1 MGALLGARLAK
12 HLLENIGEMDVNFWC
27 DSQIVISWIYSTKPL
42 KNFIANRIKEIKGN
56 VKKQQWK
63 YCPTLDNPADQL
75 TRGTSAEKFVQN
87 KLWMHGPEWITN
99 EHQWPSWH
107 GNMTTTSLIVNEED
121 EEPVASL
128 VLPAQTENTALLKE
142 ICRDE
147 CSENSQFHNYAETA
161 IGIAEKIHD
170 VDSAILKSMKAD
182 SMLENAAV
190 NLWNFAVGLK
200 TKGTLSGLSN
210 AKLRYISL
218 LLVDSYIGE
227 DADETIV
234 KKKIMMGIKT
244 ARGWL
249 DAGNTKLAAITL
261 QIADQV

>member
-1 MGALLGARLAK
+1 MVQIWKRKFEWDEPLPEDIRNKWFILLQDLKQALTIEIPRSYFYNNESSTITTRKLHVFTDASQSAYGACAYLVNGDQSVIVMAKNRVSPLKEITLPRLELMGALLGARLAK

-42 KNFIANRIKEIKGN
+42 KNFIANRIKEIKEN
-56 VKKQQWK
+56 VRNQQWK

-128 VLPAQTENTALLKE
+128 VLPAQTENTVLQA
-142 ICRDE
+142 
-147 CSENSQFHNYAETA
+147 SSH
-161 IGIAEKIHD
+161 
-170 VDSAILKSMKAD
+170 
-182 SMLENAAV
+182 AANDLNRLGV
-190 NLWNFAVGLK
+190 VLHPP
-200 TKGTLSGLSN
+200 
-210 AKLRYISL
+210 
-218 LLVDSYIGE
+218 
-227 DADETIV
+227 
-234 KKKIMMGIKT
+234 
-244 ARGWL
+244 
-249 DAGNTKLAAITL
+249 
-261 QIADQV
+261 